1 MGTFQKPGN
10 TGGDPTRPHLRSPIS
25 KLYLAHHLTLGSTM
39 PVQLSSQSESEGQNL
54 GEQRKTLLNV
64 LFKQGLF

>member
-1 MGTFQKPGN
+1 
-10 TGGDPTRPHLRSPIS
+10 
-25 KLYLAHHLTLGSTM
+25 M
-39 PVQLSSQSESEGQNL
+39 PVQLSSQSKSEGQNL